1 MQPWSDFVIR
11 ASAAEVRMKAATRAS
26 GRTTLHTIRPSCVR
40 DSCLEVFTGAFA
52 LGSSADGAVAS
63 LLAGTSALDTEAGL
77 TLETRG
83 LLHIIA
89 AGADGGCARFLFC
102 GRG

>member
-1 MQPWSDFVIR
+1 MQ
-11 ASAAEVRMKAATRAS
+11 AATHLTRRTLRRATHEQ
-26 GRTTLHTIRPSCVR
+26 RACHTPRLR
-40 DSCLEVFTGAFA
+40 HAGGLEVSTGAFA

-89 AGADGGCARFLFC
+89 AGADGGRGARFLLRH
-102 GRG
+102 GG